1 MSWQLFKQNILAV
14 ANRPEGIPDIDTI
27 ARLYADEYDAAVKRG
42 GDLLH
47 GIPIA
52 NGNKLVMEQFFKL
65 ALQKGLTATGPYD
78 LVGEM
83 GNGVKAYWA
92 AARMK
97 TTGTRPGQPL
107 PIVPPIPK
115 VTSIQTNVVL
125 NNGIWIPPIPT
136 VNANIADTNVIGA
149 PQTPQEKTKPIS
161 ELTED
166 EVDELEAE
174 AHKEDEKRTKDIERD
189 FDSLFDS
196 KEDALAHNKPIPYTP
211 DESFEPTSDDE
222 EFDGLY
228 ITGAGFKNSNRTI
241 KGTPYTESANGQRWT
256 NTMNQQKAESSGGG
270 GPKTKPKKSK
280 SKSYQY
286 LKDTYGDGEYPAE
299 EVDGDPGRF
308 VVAVKEKN
316 KAGVATGRYWYKAN
330 RSYAAKQYT
339 SVNFP
344 LGRGTTS
351 FLVHKKI
358 AGRAQ
363 QAAKLMTERK
373 LGKFVKNI
381 GGSIAVRN
389 TTTQPF
395 NDRDLSRHAWGL
407 AVDVNSEAYQ
417 YGTRFSCDFKQI
429 KIKGKWRDVDAD
441 DIGFLKIAQCF
452 IEAGFGWLG
461 NCSQKDAMHFSIDEG
476 GYTGAIQV

>member
-27 ARLYADEYDAAVKRG
+27 AKLYADEYDAAVKRG

-47 GIPIA
+47 GIPI
-52 NGNKLVMEQFFKL
+52 NSGNKLAMEQFFKL

-107 PIVPPIPK
+107 PIVPPVPK
-115 VTSIQTNVVL
+115 VVSIQLNVVL
-125 NNGIWIPPIPT
+125 NNGIWIPPVPT
-136 VNANIADTNVIGA
+136 VNASIADSNVIGA
-149 PQTPQEKTKPIS
+149 PPTPPSTTKPIS

-166 EVDELEAE
+166 ELDELEAE
-174 AHKEDEKRTKDIERD
+174 AHIEDEKRTKDIQDD
-189 FDSLFDS
+189 FNSLFDS
-196 KEDALAHNKPIPYTP
+196 KEAAEAHNKPIPYTP
-211 DESFEPTSDDE
+211 DRQYTPVDE
-222 EFDGLY
+222 EEEGGGGFYLDGMDS
-228 ITGAGFKNSNRTI
+228 INSSRRI
-241 KGTPYTESANGQRWT
+241 AGTPYTESANGERWT
-256 NTMNQQKAESSGGG
+256 NTMNEQKSSGKGV

-286 LKDTYGDGEYPAE
+286 LKDTYGDGEYPAV
-299 EVDGDPGRF
+299 EVEGDPGRF
-308 VVAVKEKN
+308 VVMTKQKD
-316 KAGVATGRYWYKAN
+316 GRLWYKPN
-330 RSYAAKQYT
+330 RSFAAKQYT
-339 SVNFP
+339 SVTFP
-344 LGRGTTS
+344 FGRGTTS

-358 AGRAQ
+358 AGKAQ

-461 NCSQKDAMHFSIDEG
+461 NCSQKDAMHFSVDEG
-476 GYTGAIQV
+476 GYTGAIPV

>member
-27 ARLYADEYDAAVKRG
+27 AKLYADEYDAAVKRG

-47 GIPIA
+47 GIPI
-52 NGNKLVMEQFFKL
+52 NSGNKLAMEQFFKL

-107 PIVPPIPK
+107 PIVPPVPK
-115 VTSIQTNVVL
+115 VVSIQLNVVL
-125 NNGIWIPPIPT
+125 NNGIWIPPVPT
-136 VNANIADTNVIGA
+136 VNASIADSNVIGA
-149 PQTPQEKTKPIS
+149 PPTPPSTTKPIS

-166 EVDELEAE
+166 EVDALEAE
-174 AHKEDEKRTKDIERD
+174 AHIEDEKRTKDIQDD
-189 FDSLFDS
+189 FNSLFDS
-196 KEDALAHNKPIPYTP
+196 KEAAEAHNKPIPYTP
-211 DESFEPTSDDE
+211 DRQYTPVDE
-222 EFDGLY
+222 EEEGGGGFYLDGMDS
-228 ITGAGFKNSNRTI
+228 INSSRRI
-241 KGTPYTESANGQRWT
+241 AGTPYTESANGERWT
-256 NTMNQQKAESSGGG
+256 NTMNEQKSSGKGV

-286 LKDTYGDGEYPAE
+286 LKDTYGDGEYPAV
-299 EVDGDPGRF
+299 EVEGDPGRF
-308 VVAVKEKN
+308 VVMTKQKD
-316 KAGVATGRYWYKAN
+316 GRLWYKPN
-330 RSYAAKQYT
+330 RSFAAKQYT
-339 SVNFP
+339 SVTFP
-344 LGRGTTS
+344 FGSGTTS

-358 AGRAQ
+358 AGKAQ

-461 NCSQKDAMHFSIDEG
+461 NCSQKDAMHFSVDEG
-476 GYTGAIQV
+476 GYTGAIPV

>member
-1 MSWQLFKQNILAV
+1 VESTIIDCTGDVPKIL
-14 ANRPEGIPDIDTI
+14 RPGAITAEMITASTGLEALDSTGTLIRTSGSLDAHYAPAAQVLLDQQPSAGQGFI
-27 ARLYADEYDAAVKRG
+27 A
-42 GDLLH
+42 
-47 GIPIA
+47 
-52 NGNKLVMEQFFKL
+52 LVT
-65 ALQKGLTATGPYD
+65 TAT
-78 LVGEM
+78 
-83 GNGVKAYWA
+83 
-92 AARMK
+92 
-97 TTGTRPGQPL
+97 
-107 PIVPPIPK
+107 PK
-115 VTSIQTNVVL
+115 
-125 NNGIWIPPIPT
+125 
-136 VNANIADTNVIGA
+136 DVI
-149 PQTPQEKTKPIS
+149 
-161 ELTED
+161 
-166 EVDELEAE
+166 
-174 AHKEDEKRTKDIERD
+174 R
-189 FDSLFDS
+189 
-196 KEDALAHNKPIPYTP
+196 LASP
-211 DESFEPTSDDE
+211 SDDE

-299 EVDGDPGRF
+299 EVDGYPGRF